1 MVSVEVAGKTL
12 RRCEMTQAVNVTPTW
27 SAVLPMLIMAIEN
40 GPSEGSYHAIQE
52 LRRMAEIA
60 DNWNEEAK
68 KNSEVHDG

>member
-1 MVSVEVAGKTL
+1 MS
-12 RRCEMTQAVNVTPTW
+12 QAVNVTPTW

-60 DNWNEEAK
+60 DNWNEEAN